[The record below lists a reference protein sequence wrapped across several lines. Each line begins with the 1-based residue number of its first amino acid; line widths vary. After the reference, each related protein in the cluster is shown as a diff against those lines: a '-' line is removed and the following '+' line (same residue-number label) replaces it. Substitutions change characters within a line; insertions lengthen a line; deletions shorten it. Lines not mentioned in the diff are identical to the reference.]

1 MKRRFAKILL
11 NPVERAQ
18 QRSRLRIPKPHAHV
32 VTSTG
37 KYGAVRTENQAENG
51 TRISGKRP
59 KERPRFR
66 IPQYR
71 PSGAPADNTPAVR
84 GKRYAGHL
92 GSIIG
97 EYPPKFPCAGIPEP
111 QRGVFTRAGERLA
124 VRTKRQT
131 RDRSCV
137 RKDHPQLL
145 PRFGVPHAHRLV
157 LRAGCKHVP
166 VRAKRNTT
174 DFMSMPDESI
184 PLFDR
189 FGIPNLRLIAARTGK
204 RRAIWTE
211 FDVNDIRPMPEGRV
225 FLFARF
231 GIPQPHRPVLTSAGK
246 QTAVRTVCHAQ
257 HLSRM
262 FGEQIDLLKRRRII
276 QPNPNACTL
285 AQRC

>member
-1 MKRRFAKILL
+1 MIAG
-11 NPVERAQ
+11 P
-18 QRSRLRIPKPHAHV
+18 
-32 VTSTG
+32 G
-37 KYGAVRTENQAENG
+37 
-51 TRISGKRP
+51 
-59 KERPRFR
+59 
-66 IPQYR
+66 IPQ
-71 PSGAPADNTPAVR
+71 PDFFIV
-84 GKRYAGHL
+84 
-92 GSIIG
+92 
-97 EYPPKFPCAGIPEP
+97 
-111 QRGVFTRAGERLA
+111 A

-131 RDRSCV
+131 GDRSCV

-189 FGIPNLRLIAARTGK
+189 FGIPNLRLIAARTSK

-276 QPNPNACTL
+276 QPNPDRTCDGKPSAVRRIRQILHRASSDAHLGALGQTPMHVLLRNAVDRK
-285 AQRC
+285 QSQ